1 MLIEFLKFRYNFL
14 KEELEEGISAIDER
28 NADEIVDSLV
38 DLVVVAV
45 GTLDLLQVDFKK
57 AWYSVLE
64 ANMNKE
70 VGVKE
75 GRPNPLRTSRFNKA
89 GTDGN
94 HRPIKET

>member
-94 HRPIKET
+94 HRPIKTM